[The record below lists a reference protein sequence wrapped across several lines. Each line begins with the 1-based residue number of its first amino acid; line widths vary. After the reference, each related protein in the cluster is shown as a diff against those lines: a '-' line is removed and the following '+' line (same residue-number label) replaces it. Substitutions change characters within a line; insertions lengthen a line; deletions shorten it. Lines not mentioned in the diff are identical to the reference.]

1 MPASTFQSESFQKM
15 LVIGVQA
22 KDLHLLFIK
31 NYYKVREKTSERGYC
46 IPLSL
51 QAWKRYL
58 EKLNVS

>member
-31 NYYKVREKTSERGYC
+31 NYYKVMEKNS
-46 IPLSL
+46 IVS
-51 QAWKRYL
+51 RYL

>member
-31 NYYKVREKTSERGYC
+31 KTVRGGIVS
-46 IPLSL
+46 
-51 QAWKRYL
+51 RYL

>member
-31 NYYKVREKTSERGYC
+31 NYYKGSNNR
-46 IPLSL
+46 
-51 QAWKRYL
+51 
-58 EKLNVS
+58 

>member
-31 NYYKVREKTSERGYC
+31 NYYKVMKNLWNNLEKREK
-46 IPLSL
+46 
-51 QAWKRYL
+51 
-58 EKLNVS
+58 

>member
-31 NYYKVREKTSERGYC
+31 NYYKVMEKTVRGG
-46 IPLSL
+46 IVS
-51 QAWKRYL
+51 RYL